1 MDSGFITYIRNNKK
15 VWRIAALIAV
25 GIFLIAISSSVG
37 NKKEESKSSE
47 MTLEE
52 YKESLEAEL
61 VSLCSD
67 IDGVGKCRVFITFE
81 RGELNTYKGSSVI
94 ETKPPR
100 VLGVTVVCRGAD
112 SDYVKAELI
121 DMITALFDIGSN
133 RVAVLKLNS

>member
-1 MDSGFITYIRNNKK
+1 MKNNRKA
-15 VWRIAALIAV
+15 WRVAALIAV
-25 GIFLIAISSSVG
+25 GILLILISSSLG
-37 NKKEESKSSE
+37 EKRNESKTAE
-47 MTLEE
+47 VTLEA
-52 YKESLEAEL
+52 YKESLEREL

-81 RGELNTYKGSSVI
+81 RGALNTYKGSAVV

-112 SDYVKAELI
+112 SDSVRGALI
-121 DMITALFDIGSN
+121 DMITALFGIGSN

>member
-1 MDSGFITYIRNNKK
+1 MVSDFITYMKKNKK
-15 VWRIAALIAV
+15 AWRVAVLIAV
-25 GIFLIAISSSVG
+25 GIFLILISSSPG
-37 NKKEESKSSE
+37 GKKNEEKTTDI
-47 MTLEE
+47 TLET
-52 YKESLEAEL
+52 YKEALESEL

-81 RGELNTYKGSSVI
+81 RGVLNTYKGSSIV

-112 SDYVKAELI
+112 SDCVRGALI